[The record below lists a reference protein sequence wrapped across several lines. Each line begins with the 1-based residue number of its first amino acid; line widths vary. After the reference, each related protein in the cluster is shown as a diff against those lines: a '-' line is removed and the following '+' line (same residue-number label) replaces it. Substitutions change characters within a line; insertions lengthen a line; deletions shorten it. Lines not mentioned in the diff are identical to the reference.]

1 MSEQKRE
8 RGASSGGA
16 KNKAASKGQGP
27 KRFQGIQKGKAASSG
42 LKAGVFAQM
51 REPFDLVAF
60 GTPGRPNRVRL
71 YEEVLEVFRTRD
83 KEPRN
88 LVVIM
93 CESPQSDKF
102 EAFQVS
108 FEKAAPLLKTQP
120 SSASERPHWNF
131 VLRGR
136 TLIAPGGVTVD
147 VRKVEKR
154 DARQNR

>member
-1 MSEQKRE
+1 MSEQKKE

-16 KNKAASKGQGP
+16 KKKAASKGQGP
-27 KRFQGIQKGKAASSG
+27 KRFQGMQRAKAASSG

-71 YEEVLEVFRTRD
+71 YEEVLEVFRTRER
-83 KEPRN
+83 EPRN

-93 CESPQSDKF
+93 CESPQADKF
-102 EAFQVS
+102 EAFQVA
-108 FEKAAPLLKTQP
+108 FDKAAPLLKSQL
-120 SSASERPHWNF
+120 SSTSERPHWNF

-136 TLIAPGGVTVD
+136 TLIAPGGATVD
-147 VRKVEKR
+147 LRKVEKR